1 MDIGPWQAIYNDLV
15 TSQASLGGSYG
26 LAVAVGQ
33 ANARSPTY
41 EREVHRRPVLQPS
54 DVMRPVVA
62 NAALTV
68 AKGCVPDAYVKYG
81 EYLGE

>member
-1 MDIGPWQAIYNDLV
+1 MR
-15 TSQASLGGSYG
+15 
-26 LAVAVGQ
+26 Q
-33 ANARSPTY
+33 ANRHLRPAPRIVVQFRPGY
-41 EREVHRRPVLQPS
+41 NVFVVGPYHRQN
-54 DVMRPVVA
+54 DA